1 MTMILETSYQALV
14 GLVLNKIRQE
24 RRMTLADVSKHVG
37 VSSSVWSRIEKGE
50 SGLSLEQF
58 FVASSVLGLQPGIV
72 LDIADKAVR
81 KMNQKKECVVI
92 RRRADVSKTVDWG
105 IADVPVSL
113 KGSAVLP
120 QLLGGSIMAQVKDA
134 LAKVGT

>member
-81 KMNQKKECVVI
+81 KMNQTKECVVI
-92 RRRADVSKTVDWG
+92 RRRADVSETVNWG

-113 KGSAVLP
+113 KGSVVLP
-120 QLLGGSIMAQVKDA
+120 QLLGASIIAQVKDA

>member
-81 KMNQKKECVVI
+81 KMNQTKECVVI
-92 RRRADVSKTVDWG
+92 RRRADVSETVGLGYCRCACVPEG
-105 IADVPVSL
+105 IG
-113 KGSAVLP
+113 GSASVVRGAR
-120 QLLGGSIMAQVKDA
+120 LLLKSRMPWQK
-134 LAKVGT
+134 